1 MPKDNAELIKKEIEL
16 RSKIAGAS
24 AKENFYSTMR
34 VRVEP
39 LKGIDRFNLS
49 KRKEYRDIKKFIKTI
64 EKHTIEASS
73 NKEGYIQQLQELDK
87 QLKQG
92 TLRNFEQIRGKSKE
106 EIAILPDSTHNMNR
120 TPARPPR
127 AFEQIKGGSKSSVPL
142 PHSTPNMDR
151 PPALP
156 PRVGR

>member
-1 MPKDNAELIKKEIEL
+1 MPIDNAELIKKEIEL

-39 LKGIDRFNLS
+39 LKGMDRFNPS
-49 KRKEYRDIKKFIKTI
+49 KRTEYQNKKKFIKFI
-64 EKHTIEASS
+64 EKNTQEASS
-73 NKEGYIQQLQELDK
+73 NKKGYIQQLQEVDK

-106 EIAILPDSTHNMNR
+106 EISILPDSTHNMNR
-120 TPARPPR
+120 TPR

-142 PHSTPNMDR
+142 SHSTPNMDR

>member
-1 MPKDNAELIKKEIEL
+1 M
-16 RSKIAGAS
+16 
-24 AKENFYSTMR
+24 T
-34 VRVEP
+34 VRLER
-39 LKGIDRFNLS
+39 LKGMDRFNPS

-64 EKHTIEASS
+64 EKRTKEASS

-92 TLRNFEQIRGKSKE
+92 TLRNFEQI
-106 EIAILPDSTHNMNR
+106 M
-120 TPARPPR
+120 
-127 AFEQIKGGSKSSVPL
+127 GGSKSSVPL
-142 PHSTPNMDR
+142 SHSTPNMDR

>member
-24 AKENFYSTMR
+24 AKENFYSTMT
-34 VRVEP
+34 VRL
-39 LKGIDRFNLS
+39 LKGMDRFNPS

-64 EKHTIEASS
+64 EKRTKEASS

-120 TPARPPR
+120 TPR
-127 AFEQIKGGSKSSVPL
+127 AFEQIMGGSKSSVPL
-142 PHSTPNMDR
+142 SHSTPNMDR

>member
-1 MPKDNAELIKKEIEL
+1 MPEDNAELIKKEIEL

-24 AKENFYSTMR
+24 AKEDFYSTMR

-39 LKGIDRFNLS
+39 LKGMDRFNLS
-49 KRKEYRDIKKFIKTI
+49 KRKEYQNKKKFIKFI
-64 EKHTIEASS
+64 EKNTQEASS
-73 NKEGYIQQLQELDK
+73 NKKGYIQQLHELDK

-120 TPARPPR
+120 KIT
-127 AFEQIKGGSKSSVPL
+127 K
-142 PHSTPNMDR
+142 
-151 PPALP
+151 
-156 PRVGR
+156 

>member
-1 MPKDNAELIKKEIEL
+1 MTEDNAELIKKEIEL

-24 AKENFYSTMR
+24 AKEDFYSTMR
-34 VRVEP
+34 VRLEP
-39 LKGIDRFNLS
+39 LKGMDRFNPS
-49 KRKEYRDIKKFIKTI
+49 KRKEYRNIKKFIKTI
-64 EKHTIEASS
+64 EKHTKEASS
-73 NKEGYIQQLQELDK
+73 NKEGYIQQLQEVDK

-106 EIAILPDSTHNMNR
+106 EISILPDSTHNMNR
-120 TPARPPR
+120 TPR

-142 PHSTPNMDR
+142 SHSTPNMDR

>member
-24 AKENFYSTMR
+24 AKENFYSTMI
-34 VRVEP
+34 VRLER
-39 LKGIDRFNLS
+39 LKGMDRFNPS

-64 EKHTIEASS
+64 EKRTKEASS

-120 TPARPPR
+120 TPR
-127 AFEQIKGGSKSSVPL
+127 AFEQIMGGSKSSVPL
-142 PHSTPNMDR
+142 SHSTPNMDR